1 MIRLTL
7 PGPLRLL
14 ANLEG
19 EVELEVGEPVTQRRV
34 LAELE
39 RRYPALLGTLRD
51 AQTGKRRDFIRF
63 FAEGQDLSHQC
74 PDDPL
79 PPSVAAGREPYLV
92 IGAIA
97 GG

>member
-14 ANLEG
+14 AKIEG
-19 EVELEVGEPVTQRRV
+19 EIELDVIPPLTQRRV
-34 LAELE
+34 LDELE

-51 AQTGKRRDFIRF
+51 ARTGQRRAFIRF
-63 FAEGQDLSHQC
+63 FADGRDLSHTPADQ
-74 PDDPL
+74 PL
-79 PPSVAAGREPYLV
+79 PESVAEGSEPYLV
-92 IGAIA
+92 VGAIA

>member
-1 MIRLTL
+1 MIRVVI

-14 ANLEG
+14 AKIEG
-19 EVELEVGEPVTQRRV
+19 EVQLEVPAPVTQRT
-34 LAELE
+34 LLDQLE
-39 RRYPALLGTLRD
+39 RNYPALLGTLRD
-51 AQTGKRRDFIRF
+51 PKSGRRRDFIRF
-63 FAEGQDLSHQC
+63 FAEGQDLSHQS

-79 PPSVAAGREPYLV
+79 PESVVQGKEPYLV

>member
-1 MIRLTL
+1 MIQVVI

-14 ANLEG
+14 AKIEG
-19 EVELEVGEPVTQRRV
+19 EVELDVPAPVTQRT
-34 LAELE
+34 LLDQLE
-39 RRYPALLGTLRD
+39 RKYPALLGTLRD
-51 AQTGKRRDFIRF
+51 SKSGRRRDFIRF
-63 FAEGQDLSHQC
+63 FAEGQDLSHQS

-79 PPSVAAGREPYLV
+79 PESVVQGREPYLV

>member
-14 ANLEG
+14 AKIEG
-19 EVELEVGEPVTQRRV
+19 DIQLELEAPVTQRR
-34 LAELE
+34 LLDELE
-39 RRYPALLGTLRD
+39 RRYPPLLGTLREVR
-51 AQTGKRRDFIRF
+51 TGKRRDFIRF
-63 FAEGQDLSHQC
+63 FAEGQDLSHQP

-79 PPSVAAGREPYLV
+79 PESVVSGREPYLI

>member
-1 MIRLTL
+1 VIRLTL

-14 ANLEG
+14 AKIEG
-19 EVELEVGEPVTQRRV
+19 EVELDVSTPVTRRRV
-34 LAELE
+34 LDELE

-51 AQTGKRRDFIRF
+51 AQTGRRRAFIRF
-63 FAEGQDLSHQC
+63 FAEGRDLSHT
-74 PDDPL
+74 PADDPL
-79 PPSVAAGREPYLV
+79 PESVAEGSEPYLV

>member
-1 MIRLTL
+1 VIRLTL

-14 ANLEG
+14 ARIEG
-19 EVELEVGEPVTQRRV
+19 EIELEVSTPVTQRSV

-51 AQTGKRRDFIRF
+51 AQTGQRRPFIRF
-63 FAEGQDLSHQC
+63 FAEGKDLSHTS
-74 PDDPL
+74 PDAPL
-79 PPSVAAGREPYLV
+79 PESVVTGREPYLV